1 MRSQKRYANTTFT
14 HRTDHEAGR
23 HRPPRAPSEPR
34 VCRTCGAVYRK
45 RRWVTA
51 DEAGPVPPR
60 AADGT
65 PAAVVTC
72 PACRKIAAKVPNGFV
87 YFGGTFAQAHREE
100 IVRLV
105 QAEARRAA
113 VDNPTAQL
121 IAWERTDDGRLAVS
135 TTTEHLAE
143 RLGQAV
149 AKAYD
154 GDVRYDFSHENKFAR
169 VHWHRD

>member
-1 MRSQKRYANTTFT
+1 MRSQKRYTNTTFT

-34 VCRTCGAVYRK
+34 VCGTCGAVYRR

-51 DEAGPVPPR
+51 EDAGPLVPH
-60 AADGT
+60 DGAGA
-65 PAAVVTC
+65 PPAVVAC
-72 PACRKIAAKVPNGFV
+72 PACRKIAAKSPSGYV
-87 YFGGTFAQAHREE
+87 YFGGTFAQAHRDE

-113 VDNPTAQL
+113 EDNPTARL
-121 IAWERTDDGRLAVS
+121 IAWERMDDGRFAVS